1 MNRKA
6 VSEILRFNGESFVRE
21 ANREGIALCGELGIR
36 KGRFFKVALGVV
48 ETVSQNLQ
56 IQVPTDSLSTEHYT
70 PSAVA
75 PVEVWAKVVY

>member
-6 VSEILRFNGESFVRE
+6 VSEILKFNDESFARE
-21 ANREGIALCGELGIR
+21 AKKEAISLCGELRIQ
-36 KGRFFKVALGVV
+36 KGGFFEVALRVV
-48 ETVSQNLQ
+48 ETVSQDLE

-70 PSAVA
+70 ASAVA